1 MSMAS
6 RQSDELA
13 NALRLLTQ
21 LGAVVTLPASVGS
34 VAIRTAAARLDVSA
48 DWIRDHLEE
57 FPNWWRLPA
66 GSANGQNVGEIRI
79 PIRDLEAFERRQKG
93 ART

>member
-13 NALRLLTQ
+13 TALRVLTQ

-66 GSANGQNVGEIRI
+66 ASCSAPMACLAKERGSGV
-79 PIRDLEAFERRQKG
+79 
-93 ART
+93 ARPCCTGGVST